1 MSLIR
6 MIYMLK
12 DGVIVE
18 SGTHDELTA
27 NKKAYADMYENQM
40 KLEKY
45 KEEAV
50 L

>member
-1 MSLIR
+1 MLLIL

-12 DGVIVE
+12 DGNIVE
-18 SGTHDELTA
+18 SGTHDELID
-27 NKKAYADMYENQM
+27 NEKAYADMYESQM